1 MPIAAR
7 IDVTLQRHASLRDR
21 VACPV
26 KIAFISSET
35 SPRPGFRYRR
45 GGESWPLRDSR
56 SGAAR
61 GMVAFTENRRN
72 CSMKMIATAASA
84 ALLFCSG
91 AYAQDADPLAPAG
104 RWPAYA
110 AGRGATPPMGWNSWN
125 AFASAVDEEKVLGS
139 AQRIVDSG
147 LARKGYRYINL
158 DDGWAAGRRL
168 PDGRLMIRVDKFPS
182 AKGKSKTPSF
192 APFTEKLHAMG
203 LKAGI
208 YSDMGRNTCAQAWS
222 PTDVDLPK
230 GSVAEREV
238 GLHDFVEQDI
248 ALYFREWGFDYI
260 KVDGCGLR
268 DFGPNS
274 PKVKAGEARALTPIM
289 DLGAITRTDVDAVQA
304 LFRRVG
310 AAIEHENP
318 DGDFV
323 YSLCI
328 WGAANVRA
336 WAKDVGNVS
345 RTSDDIAP
353 AWGRL
358 LVNFDSAVHRALYAH
373 PGSWNDPDMLYIGA
387 GDFDAQHLTEA
398 RSHFAL
404 WAMLNSPLLIGAD
417 LRKTPD
423 ALMDILGNAD
433 IIALDQD
440 AAGNQATV
448 AYDSSDLQ
456 ILVKTLGDGD
466 KAVAVFNR
474 GSGPYDVNLQAAQL
488 KYRDDAPVE
497 MTDLWTKKKSVFTKE
512 TKLRVAP
519 RETLI
524 FRTRGTHAL
533 ADGFYLSERP
543 GSVNPAVDGV
553 TRPVADPTIFRTA
566 AGWAG
571 TRGAGDRPQYAGWGG
586 ARADSA
592 PYGQTLQVARKTFPA
607 GIGILA
613 NSCLEVRNDG
623 FKRFAAKVGVD
634 DSATDKAS
642 AVTFTVYGNGKRLA
656 ESHPLKWGMPA
667 EAIEVDVSG
676 VELVELVA
684 RSDGARNEELPVTW
698 GEAALTGR

>member
-1 MPIAAR
+1 MGRTTAA
-7 IDVTLQRHASLRDR
+7 ILAVSL
-21 VACPV
+21 
-26 KIAFISSET
+26 FIS
-35 SPRPGFRYRR
+35 
-45 GGESWPLRDSR
+45 LAD
-56 SGAAR
+56 
-61 GMVAFTENRRN
+61 
-72 CSMKMIATAASA
+72 
-84 ALLFCSG
+84 
-91 AYAQDADPLAPAG
+91 AQGVDALAPTG
-104 RWPAYA
+104 RWTGYT
-110 AGRGATPPMGWNSWN
+110 AGQAATPPMGWNSWN
-125 AFASAVDEEKVLGS
+125 AFASTVDEEKVMGS
-139 AQRIVDSG
+139 AKRIVDSG

-158 DDGWAAGRRL
+158 DDGWAAKRRL
-168 PDGRLMIRVDKFPS
+168 PDGHLIIRADKFPS
-182 AKGKSKTPSF
+182 SVERKGRTPSF
-192 APFTEKLHAMG
+192 RPFTDRLHAMG

-222 PTDVDLPK
+222 ATDADLPK
-230 GSVAEREV
+230 GSVVEREV
-238 GLHDFVEQDI
+238 GLYDYVEQDI
-248 ALYFREWGFDYI
+248 ALYFSEWGFDYL

-274 PKVKAGEARALTPIM
+274 AKVKAGQARSLAPIM
-289 DLGAITRTDVDAVQA
+289 DLGAISRTDVPAVQG

-310 AAIEHENP
+310 AAIERSRP
-318 DGDFV
+318 DGDFL

-328 WGAANVRA
+328 WGAADVRA

-373 PGSWNDPDMLYIGA
+373 PGSWNDPDMLHIGA
-387 GDFDAQHLTEA
+387 GDFDADHIMEA

-423 ALMDILGNAD
+423 ALMDILGNSD

-456 ILVKTLGDGD
+456 ILVKTLGNGD
-466 KAVAVFNR
+466 KAVAIFNR
-474 GSGPYDVNLQAAQL
+474 GSAAMDVSLQAAQL

-497 MTDLWTKKKSVFTKE
+497 LTDLWTKKAISFTKD

-524 FRTRGTHAL
+524 FRGHGTRAL
-533 ADGFYLSERP
+533 PDGLYLSEQP
-543 GSVNPAVDGV
+543 GKVNPAVDGV

-571 TRGAGDRPQYAGWGG
+571 THGAGDRPQYAGWGG

-592 PYGQTLQVARKTFPA
+592 PFGQTLQVARKTYPS

-613 NSCLEVRNDG
+613 NSRLEVRNDG
-623 FKRFAAKVGVD
+623 YRRFAANVGVD
-634 DSATDKAS
+634 DSATDKVN
-642 AVTFTVYGNGKRLA
+642 AVTFTVYADGKRVA
-656 ESHPLKWGMPA
+656 ESHALKWGAPA
-667 EAIEVDVSG
+667 EVVEADVSG
-676 VELVELVA
+676 AKLIELVA
-684 RSDGARNEELPVTW
+684 RSSAAENEALPVTW
-698 GEAALTGR
+698 GEAALIGH